1 MKYAWINKHA
11 HQWPVRLCC
20 HVLEIGTSGYFE
32 HQRRKSL
39 IRAVDAAASKR
50 SSSQALL
57 VHMRA
62 IHAEVKSEYGWP
74 RMHKELAARG
84 IPVGKKRVR
93 NLMKHNGIKA
103 RGKRKF
109 IVTTN
114 SNHKLPIAP
123 NLLERD
129 FTPEAKD
136 RVWSGDI
143 TYIWTDEGWLYLAAV
158 IDLFS
163 RRVMGWSMK
172 DNM

>member
-1 MKYAWINKHA
+1 
-11 HQWPVRLCC
+11 
-20 HVLEIGTSGYFE
+20 
-32 HQRRKSL
+32 
-39 IRAVDAAASKR
+39 
-50 SSSQALL
+50 
-57 VHMRA
+57 MRA

-74 RMHKELAARG
+74 RMQKELAARG
-84 IPVGKKRVR
+84 IPVGKERVR
-93 NLMKHNGIKA
+93 KLMKHNGIKA

-109 IVTTN
+109 IVTTD

-163 RRVMGWSMK
+163 RRVVGWSMK
-172 DNM
+172 DHM